1 MVLSSMTSS
10 TPPSFFEDFPR
21 DLEKLNQF
29 SHSLMNLNPLDMSNN
44 LSVCPSP
51 ILLEQNRAQPINDS
65 KNKVF
70 FNSPIQDPSLLVNK
84 DGLDPFN
91 FTSFPLKVMEEYH
104 RHSNVPAAAPAA
116 APAES
121 SEIRN
126 RNSDSSLNPIL
137 DSPPNGNGIR

>member
-1 MVLSSMTSS
+1 
-10 TPPSFFEDFPR
+10 
-21 DLEKLNQF
+21 
-29 SHSLMNLNPLDMSNN
+29 MNLNPLDMSNN
-44 LSVCPSP
+44 LSLCPSP
-51 ILLEQNRAQPINDS
+51 ILLEQNGAQPINDS

-91 FTSFPLKVMEEYH
+91 FTSFPLNVMEEYH
-104 RHSNVPAAAPAA
+104 RHSSVPAAAAPAA